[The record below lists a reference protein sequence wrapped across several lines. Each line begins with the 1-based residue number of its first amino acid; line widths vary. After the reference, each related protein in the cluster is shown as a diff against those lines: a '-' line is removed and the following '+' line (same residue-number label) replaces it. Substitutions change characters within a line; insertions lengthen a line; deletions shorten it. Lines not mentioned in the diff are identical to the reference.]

1 MNNQKEYKAKQ
12 NKDNWPVQRVTPK
25 ARLYRLEEGW
35 SLEVALPGVTQ
46 EQLSVE
52 VEGDTLRLVAEQEH
66 RRYERTFRLPQ
77 GQQLGEVEATLEVGL
92 LTLKLSAQ
100 SPSRRQV
107 EVRSA

>member
-1 MNNQKEYKAKQ
+1 MNAIEQSKSKQ
-12 NKDNWPVQRVTPK
+12 NGKPKHVAVVTPK

-46 EQLSVE
+46 DQLNVE
-52 VEGDTLRLVAEQEH
+52 VEGGTLRLVAEQER
-66 RRYERTFRLPQ
+66 RRYERSFRLPQ
-77 GQQLGEVEATLEVGL
+77 GQQLDEVEATLEAGL

-100 SPSRRQV
+100 PPNRRQV

>member
-1 MNNQKEYKAKQ
+1 MNTVDQSKVKQ
-12 NKDNWPVQRVTPK
+12 NDKSKYVAVVTPK

-46 EQLSVE
+46 DQLNVE
-52 VEGDTLRLVAEQEH
+52 VEGGTLRLVAEQER
-66 RRYERTFRLPQ
+66 RRYERSFRLPQ
-77 GQQLGEVEATLEVGL
+77 GQQVDEVEATLEAGL

-100 SPSRRQV
+100 PPSRRQV

>member
-1 MNNQKEYKAKQ
+1 MNTIEQSKTKQ
-12 NKDNWPVQRVTPK
+12 NNKSKYVAVVTPK

-46 EQLSVE
+46 DQLNVE
-52 VEGDTLRLVAEQEH
+52 VEGGTLRLVAEQER
-66 RRYERTFRLPQ
+66 RRYERSFRLPQ
-77 GQQLGEVEATLEVGL
+77 GQQVDEVEATLEAGL

-100 SPSRRQV
+100 PPSRRQV